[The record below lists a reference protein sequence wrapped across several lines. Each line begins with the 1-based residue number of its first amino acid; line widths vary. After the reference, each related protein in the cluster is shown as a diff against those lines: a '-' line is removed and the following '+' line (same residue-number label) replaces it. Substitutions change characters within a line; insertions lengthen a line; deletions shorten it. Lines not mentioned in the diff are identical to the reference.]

1 MAYIYSFEKLNAWQR
16 AIDLVKTIY
25 ACTQTFPKDERFGI
39 TGQIRRASISIP
51 ANIAEGVSR
60 KTPKD
65 QAYFSTIAY
74 GSLTETLNLLIIA
87 WELGYLSL
95 DHYNHC
101 RSQIEETSRLLTA
114 LRKSQQ
120 S

>member
-1 MAYIYSFEKLNAWQR
+1 MAYIYSFEKLNAWQK
-16 AIDLVKTIY
+16 AINLVKTIY
-25 ACTQTFPKDERFGI
+25 ACTQIFPKDERFGI
-39 TGQIRRASISIP
+39 TGQIRRASLSIP
-51 ANIAEGVSR
+51 TNIAEGVSR

-87 WELGYLSL
+87 RELGYLSL

-101 RSQIEETSRLLTA
+101 RTQIEETSRLLTA

>member
-1 MAYIYSFEKLNAWQR
+1 MAYIYSFEKLNAWQK
-16 AIDLVKTIY
+16 AIALVKTIY
-25 ACTQTFPKDERFGI
+25 VCTQTFPKDERFGI

-51 ANIAEGVSR
+51 TNIAEGVSR
-60 KTPKD
+60 KTPRD

-87 WELGYLSL
+87 QELGYLPS
-95 DHYNHC
+95 DQYNHC